1 VELYIRLDETGNPV
15 EHPIFG
21 DNFRQAFPNIDTNN
35 LPSNFAKFIR
45 IQRPQIGVYEK
56 NQQVTYVK
64 GEDGVVRDVW
74 SVEQMTAQ
82 EIEEKQTAAKEM
94 FAERVGYTSW
104 IFNEA
109 TCTFDP
115 PVPYPSDSNAM
126 YVWDDANVQ
135 WAEMPP
141 HPEDGQN
148 YVWDNS
154 TMSWTVVTE

>member
-1 VELYIRLDETGNPV
+1 MELYIRLDENGNPV

-21 DNFRQAFPNIDTNN
+21 DNFRQAFPDIDTNN

-45 IQRPQIGVYEK
+45 VKRPALGVYEK
-56 NQQVTYVK
+56 NQQVEYVK

-82 EIEEKQTAAKEM
+82 EIQDKQTAAKEM

-104 IFNEA
+104 VFNEA
-109 TCTFDP
+109 TCSFDP
-115 PVPYPSDSNAM
+115 PVEYPDDGKR

-135 WAEMPP
+135 WVEMPP
-141 HPEDGQN
+141 MPDDGQN
-148 YVWDNS
+148 YQWDEANFE
-154 TMSWTVVTE
+154 WVVVAE